1 MELNNPMIDQ
11 PIEWVY
17 TPKGIA
23 PDIVIPAIVRG
34 VIKDG
39 YIIDT
44 ENQKGIK
51 VRFRDVRAC

>member
-23 PDIVIPAIVRG
+23 SDSVTPAVVRG

-39 YIIDT
+39 YIIET
-44 ENQKGIK
+44 ENQKGLK
-51 VRFRDVRAC
+51 FGFGM

>member
-1 MELNNPMIDQ
+1 MIEHILVNQ

-23 PDIVIPAIVRG
+23 PDIIISAIVRG

-39 YIIDT
+39 YVIDT
-44 ENQKGIK
+44 ENQTGIE